1 MKKFIINL
9 WGFVKCA
16 IKNLM
21 TLEFLIFI
29 LIVLTFFYI
38 SINQIKQNDE
48 QLNRLL
54 KSNFYSKYCNINAME
69 INDNDYKVCK
79 TLKAKIDESLKLP
92 EECDEFD
99 TSLIKAIKKIESN
112 HNSNAVGD
120 GNISYGL
127 MQIQYNTAKDVGF
140 KGNPKDLLNPRIN
153 MKYGCLYLS
162 KMYRQTNGNLYQ
174 TLDAYNRGP
183 NAIKYPYKGDWSKH
197 QYVGKIIKELKK

>member
-69 INDNDYKVCK
+69 INDNDYKICK
-79 TLKAKIDESLKLP
+79 ELKAKIEESLKLP

-99 TSLIKAIKKIESN
+99 PKLIKAIKKIESN
-112 HNSNAVGD
+112 HNSKAIGD
-120 GNISYGL
+120 GNLSYGL

-140 KGNPKDLLNPRIN
+140 KGKLNDLLDPQIN

-162 KMYRQTNGNLYQ
+162 KMYKQTNGNLYQ

-183 NAIKYPYKGDWSKH
+183 NAIKSPYKGDWNKH
-197 QYVGKIIKELKK
+197 PYVGKIIKEVK